1 MAHVSLYNQ
10 SLCRANGER
19 ERMKIITHTILLIT
33 LMFISG
39 CNSDEPKFSSAQIQN
54 ALFELKG
61 TYYGDMKVSYY
72 HGETISEGNACKAV
86 SKDSLTVNMDLSL
99 MASVITDEYISS
111 ILREIGVVQVKASYE
126 FLQMDDSMYHF
137 VLLPDS
143 VICDGG
149 LENPVTVKVV
159 FSQLFGGD
167 AAYRYHNIMFN
178 LSPTELWIGDKMYE
192 PFQQL
197 VYHYEGTYE

>member
-1 MAHVSLYNQ
+1 
-10 SLCRANGER
+10 
-19 ERMKIITHTILLIT
+19 MKQITTIILFIALV
-33 LMFISG
+33 FISS
-39 CNSDEPKFSSAQIQN
+39 CNNEESKFSSSEIQR
-54 ALFELKG
+54 ALFEMKG
-61 TYYGDMKVSYY
+61 TYHGEMRVSYY

-86 SKDSLTVNMDLSL
+86 SKDSLTIYMDLTP

-111 ILREIGVVQVKASYE
+111 ILREIGVVQVKAGYE

-149 LENPVTVKVV
+149 LENPVTVKIV